1 MITPYLWHN
10 PRYLLSQQNHK
21 TLTLMTSSA
30 LPTLLATDPSI
41 VDLAMTT
48 SIAINGTVANNTV
61 ISETLISRSLSAA
74 EYNSTH
80 EAMLAR
86 TLQRIAVKKEQG
98 LRSPDELWIVDHNDV
113 YTLGQASK
121 KEHILQHTTTPIIQT
136 DRGGQVTWHG
146 HGQLVIYWLFDLH
159 SLGWSVRHLVSHAEQ
174 AIEDVL
180 NDCLKATESNAA
192 VSTNTISA
200 HARRDAPGVYL
211 YSNAGPD
218 TDTDTDKDNTIMLG
232 KIASLGFKIKHGF
245 SYHGIALNINCD
257 LAAFNAI
264 NPCGYAG
271 MQMLRIADFISMTDS
286 IDDAVANGANKNSNE
301 SDKSLSYE
309 QVTQKLID
317 NIAQR
322 HAGLIELRAIGTK

>member
-1 MITPYLWHN
+1 MN
-10 PRYLLSQQNHK
+10 
-21 TLTLMTSSA
+21 
-30 LPTLLATDPSI
+30 
-41 VDLAMTT
+41 
-48 SIAINGTVANNTV
+48 
-61 ISETLISRSLSAA
+61 ETLISNTLVSKTLMTA
-74 EYNSTH
+74 EYNPTH
-80 EAMLAR
+80 EAMLKR
-86 TLQRIAVKKEQG
+86 TLERIALKKEQG
-98 LRSPDELWIVDHNDV
+98 LRTPDELWIVDHNDV

-174 AIEDVL
+174 AIEDMV
-180 NDCLKATESNAA
+180 NDCIKEHLSIAAGSTEPSI
-192 VSTNTISA
+192 VSA

-211 YSNAGPD
+211 YANSSTTAHTPSNSENDDSA
-218 TDTDTDKDNTIMLG
+218 IMLG

-245 SYHGIALNINCD
+245 SYHGIALNVNCD
-257 LAAFNAI
+257 LSAFDAI

-271 MQMLRIADFISMTDS
+271 MQMLRLADFIEMNNDS
-286 IDDAVANGANKNSNE
+286 SG
-301 SDKSLSYE
+301 SLSYE

-322 HAGLIELRAIGTK
+322 HAGLIALRPIAAK